1 MHIISC
7 KATEIKDTRGRPTVK
22 VELVARIAEDVGGLL
37 PLPGRER
44 VGVMVAEVCATA
56 SVPSGKSTGSH
67 EARELRDADGN
78 GVSQALELLNGEV
91 STLSCSREFA
101 TLHEL
106 DEALLS
112 LDGTPNKSRLGSNG
126 ILAVSI
132 AAARLFAKERG
143 VPLWKYLAEESGST
157 PAAPRLFANV
167 INGGAHADFRLPF
180 QEYMVVCGGEEQTV
194 EESFVALS
202 SLYEELREVLLFEVQ
217 HQDPH
222 LNPLPEGE
230 EATLPMGDEGGYSP
244 TFSTIEKPFEILAK
258 LIKGKPALSLAIDA
272 AASELLASGEK
283 ETYKLLDR
291 TYSRTELLALY
302 EHLAQ
307 TFPLAS
313 IEDPFAEDDREGFR
327 AINASLGAR
336 TTIVGDDLTVTN
348 PTRIAA
354 AAQEKLANAVI
365 IKPNQIGSVTETLAA
380 VSKACEN
387 GWKIIVSHRS
397 GETDDTFIADLAY
410 GLGTHGIKAGGLA
423 QKERLEK
430 YHRLL
435 EIEREEEKAAR

>member
-7 KATEIKDTRGRPTVK
+7 KATEIQDTRGRPTVK
-22 VELVARIAEDVGGLL
+22 VELAAPGGLW
-37 PLPGRER
+37 
-44 VGVMVAEVCATA
+44 AIA

-67 EARELRDADGN
+67 EAKELRDADGN
-78 GVSQALELLNGEV
+78 GVSRALELLNSEV
-91 STLSCSREFA
+91 STLICSRDFA
-101 TLHEL
+101 TLREL
-106 DEALLS
+106 DEALLA
-112 LDGTPNKSRLGSNG
+112 LDGTPDKSRLGSNG

-143 VPLWKYLAEESGST
+143 VPLWKYLAEESDST

-180 QEYMVVCGGEEQTV
+180 QEYMVVCGGEGQVV
-194 EESFVALS
+194 EESFAALS
-202 SLYEELREVLLFEVQ
+202 DLYKELRDVLARECGGEVS
-217 HQDPH
+217 
-222 LNPLPEGE
+222 
-230 EATLPMGDEGGYSP
+230 MGDEGGYSP

-258 LIKGKPALSLAIDA
+258 LIEGKPGLSLAIDA
-272 AASELLASGEK
+272 AASELLAPGEK

-291 TYSRTELLALY
+291 TYSRIDLLALY
-302 EHLAQ
+302 ANLTQA
-307 TFPLAS
+307 FPLAS

-327 AINASLGAR
+327 NITAQVVCPLSPHGERVGVRGEGCLSL
-336 TTIVGDDLTVTN
+336 IVADDLTVTN
-348 PTRIAA
+348 PARIAA
-354 AAQEKLANAVI
+354 AAQEHLANAVI

-380 VSKACEN
+380 VRIAREN

-397 GETDDTFIADLAY
+397 DETDDTFIADLAY

-435 EIEREEEKAAR
+435 EIEREKEKAAQ

>member
-22 VELVARIAEDVGGLL
+22 VKVAARITEGVGGLP
-37 PLPGRER
+37 PLPGREKAGVR
-44 VGVMVAEVCATA
+44 VVEVRAIA

-67 EARELRDADGN
+67 EAKELRDADGN
-78 GVSQALELLNGEV
+78 GVSRALELLNGEV
-91 STLSCSREFA
+91 SALIYSREFS
-101 TLHEL
+101 TLREL
-106 DEALLS
+106 DEALLV
-112 LDGTPNKSRLGSNG
+112 LDGTPDKSRLGSNG

-143 VPLWKYLAEESGST
+143 VPLWKYLAEESNST
-157 PAAPRLFANV
+157 PTAPRLFANV

-180 QEYMVVCGGEEQTV
+180 QEYMVVCGGEGQEVEQ
-194 EESFVALS
+194 SFSALS
-202 SLYEELREVLLFEVQ
+202 ELYKELRGVLAHEC
-217 HQDPH
+217 
-222 LNPLPEGE
+222 GE
-230 EATLPMGDEGGYSP
+230 EVSMGDEGGYSP

-258 LIKGKPALSLAIDA
+258 LIEGKPGLSLAIDA
-272 AASELLASGEK
+272 AASELLVPGEK

-291 TYSRTELLALY
+291 TYSRIDLLALY
-302 EHLAQ
+302 ANLTQA
-307 TFPLAS
+307 FPLAS

-327 AINASLGAR
+327 NITAQFTKVKPMSNIGFTFVNL
-336 TTIVGDDLTVTN
+336 IVADDLTVTN
-348 PTRIAA
+348 PARIAA

-365 IKPNQIGSVTETLAA
+365 VKPNQIGSVTETLAA
-380 VSKACEN
+380 VRVAREN

-397 GETDDTFIADLAY
+397 GETNDTFIADLAY
-410 GLGTHGIKAGGLA
+410 GLGAHGIKAGGLA

-435 EIEREEEKAAR
+435 EIEREATI